1 MSSPK
6 VSLYLRKLQKDLP
19 CGNAFNHLY
28 YVGRSYFRV
37 SRSKYMD
44 MVSLPYLYLR
54 YFKSLFLSYFLN
66 KILKIFFDQ
75 KSISIE
81 PV

>member
-37 SRSKYMD
+37 SRSKYTEAYIWLMVLTHHAS
-44 MVSLPYLYLR
+44 VSLL
-54 YFKSLFLSYFLN
+54 
-66 KILKIFFDQ
+66 
-75 KSISIE
+75 
-81 PV
+81 